1 MQRGQVKIILKYK
14 NEQKEMIYI
23 PRNYKDL
30 KDYFLSVFNE
40 KSSKKIIFYFQREDN
55 QKIIIQDFNYNN
67 IMREI
72 SQQNSPII
80 YISEENDSS
89 LQMHSQNDNNIYE
102 HENNIFNSAI
112 SGYNEDNN

>member
-40 KSSKKIIFYFQREDN
+40 KSSKKIIFYFQKEDN
-55 QKIIIQDFNYNN
+55 KKIIIQDFNN

-72 SQQNSPII
+72 SQQNNPII
-80 YISEENDSS
+80 YISEEND
-89 LQMHSQNDNNIYE
+89 
-102 HENNIFNSAI
+102 IF
-112 SGYNEDNN
+112 